1 MLEQKK
7 GTRMPVKSAVG
18 SAAAMREVLE
28 AAYSWTCRDPSRN
41 PTRRGPDTDRVS
53 RTWLSQTRTTEP
65 GSRDDHA
72 DPGRHLA
79 PGATHLPGAAP
90 VTAEI
95 A

>member
-28 AAYSWTCRDPSRN
+28 AAYSGTAGIRRSADP
-41 PTRRGPDTDRVS
+41 TTDRVS

-90 VTAEI
+90 VTADI